1 MPTTLYQNYMQQ
13 LDPDLR
19 AFIHEMPK
27 AEIHVHLEGSIRPR
41 TLLALAERYQDSHK
55 LPATDLEGLRTWFR
69 FVDFPHFIEV
79 YLAIS
84 DLLRTPE
91 DFAFIVHAC
100 GRDMAEQN
108 IRYRELTVTPFTHTD
123 LQDKGLTIDDLIAG
137 LEAGRRQAKEEF
149 GVEMRWV
156 FDLPRDVSF
165 PKGHASH
172 YGEGYDPYPGDRTL
186 EYALAGREHGVVGFG
201 LGGYEVGA
209 PPQPFAHAFA
219 AAKEAGLLSVPH
231 AGETLGA
238 ASVWGAV
245 FDLQAD
251 RIGHGVRAMEDPLLL
266 ALLHDRQIPLEIN
279 PTSNVC
285 LHVYRRAAEHPFPHL
300 DRMGLMV
307 TVNSDDPP
315 LFNTT
320 LEQEYALLAAEFG
333 YDRADLAR
341 IARNAFVASGLE
353 PVYKER
359 LLAEFDSWVAECGF
373 NSFAGPS
380 YAQRK

>member
-1 MPTTLYQNYMQQ
+1 MPTNLIQDYMQQ

-27 AEIHVHLEGSIRPR
+27 AEIHVHLEGAIRPR
-41 TLLALAERYQDSHK
+41 TMLELAARHPDNQ
-55 LPATDLEGLRTWFR
+55 LPAITLDGLRDWFR
-69 FVDFPHFIEV
+69 FTGFPHFVQV

-84 DLLRTPE
+84 DLLRTPD

-108 IRYRELTVTPFTHTD
+108 IRYRELTFTPFTHTD
-123 LQDKGLTIDDLIAG
+123 VQDKGLTIDHLLAG
-137 LEAGRRQAKEEF
+137 LEAGRQQARADF

-156 FDLPRDVSF
+156 FDIPRQVNF
-165 PKGHASH
+165 PDGYQSH
-172 YGEGYDPYPGDRTL
+172 YGERYDPYPSERTL
-186 EYALAGREHGVVGFG
+186 EYALAGRDQGVVGFG

-219 AAKEAGLLSVPH
+219 AAREAGLLSVPH
-231 AGETLGA
+231 AGETMGPS
-238 ASVWGAV
+238 SVWGAV
-245 FDLQAD
+245 HDLHAD

-266 ALLHDRQIPLEIN
+266 TLLRERQIPLEIN

-285 LHVYRRAAEHPFPHL
+285 LHIYRRAAEHPFPHL
-300 DRMGLMV
+300 DRMGLFL

-320 LEQEYALLAAEFG
+320 LEQEFALLAVEFG
-333 YDRADLAR
+333 YGRADLAR
-341 IARNAFVASGLE
+341 IARNAFTVSGLE
-353 PVYKER
+353 PARKAE
-359 LLAEFDSWVAECGF
+359 LLAEFDGVMGV
-373 NSFAGPS
+373 
-380 YAQRK
+380 